1 MGGVEPRATSPKRKT
16 QLIDKPWWM
25 RGRTLQ
31 NERCSFLSHSVLL
44 VSLRPT
50 YAQPPVVAVAA
61 DTAG

>member
-44 VSLRPT
+44 VSLRRT
-50 YAQPPVVAVAA
+50 YAQPSVVPVDA
-61 DTAG
+61 DTAE

>member
-1 MGGVEPRATSPKRKT
+1 MGGVEPRVTSPKRKT
-16 QLIDKPWWM
+16 QLNAKPWWM

-31 NERCSFLSHSVLL
+31 SERCSFLSHRVLL

-50 YAQPPVVAVAA
+50 YSQPPVVAVAA